1 VPAQQ
6 LTVLDVT
13 RDLLRNL
20 GLTTIFGNPG
30 TTELGFL
37 ADFPDDFRYVLGL
50 QELAVISMAD
60 GYAQYSGNAA
70 LVNLHSVGGLGH
82 AMGGLATA
90 FKNNAPLVLISG
102 QQSRPL
108 LTGEPFLGSTD
119 AASFPKPWVKWS
131 VEPAR
136 AQDVPAAILRGYQIA
151 TSAPYGP
158 VLISVP
164 ADDWEQPGTPIAH
177 RPRSSGFGP
186 DPRRIA
192 ELAEALAAA
201 ANPVIV
207 VGGMVDADGA
217 GDEVVALAERA
228 HAPVYAAPMSGRC
241 SFPEDHP
248 NFAGFLPPA
257 RALFSQ
263 ALAAHD
269 LVLVLGA
276 PAFVQ
281 HVVTPE
287 RGPDLPPLY
296 LLNPDESAL
305 SWAPEGVGIR
315 STVRLGVRAL
325 LAELAE
331 SDRPKPQARPRK
343 DRPEPSVP
351 LSAPYV
357 LSVLSELLPADAV
370 VVEEAPSHRNDLHDY
385 LPIRRPGNF
394 LTEQSGVLG
403 YSLSAAVGV
412 QLAQPGR
419 PVVGIV
425 GDGSSM
431 YSIQGLWT
439 AAQEHLPV
447 TWLVLDNGQYG
458 AVRSHAKDF
467 GVGKIPGTELGGID
481 FAGLATSLGCAGV
494 LVETAEELAPAVAA
508 ALASDRPTVLHVKV
522 GNKLREMYSHLLE
535 D

>member
-1 VPAQQ
+1 
-6 LTVLDVT
+6 
-13 RDLLRNL
+13 
-20 GLTTIFGNPG
+20 
-30 TTELGFL
+30 
-37 ADFPDDFRYVLGL
+37 VLGL

-60 GYAQYSGNAA
+60 GFAQYTGNAA

-82 AMGGLATA
+82 AMGGLATS
-90 FKNNAPLVLISG
+90 FRNNAPLVVISG
-102 QQSRPL
+102 QQSRSL
-108 LTGEPFLGSTD
+108 LTGEPFLGSTE
-119 AASFPKPWVKWS
+119 AANFPKPWVKWS

-136 AQDVPAAILRGYQIA
+136 PQDVPAAILRGYQIA

-164 ADDWEQPGTPIAH
+164 ADDWEQPGEPISY
-177 RPRSSGFGP
+177 RPRSSGFAP
-186 DPRRIA
+186 DPRRIT
-192 ELAEALAAA
+192 ELAEALANAG
-201 ANPVIV
+201 NPAIV

-217 GDEVVALAERA
+217 ADEVVALAERA
-228 HAPVYAAPMSGRC
+228 HAPVWASPMSGRC
-241 SFPEDHP
+241 SFPEEHP

-257 RALFSQ
+257 RGLFSK
-263 ALAAHD
+263 ALAAYD

-276 PAFVQ
+276 PAFIQ

-296 LLNPDESAL
+296 LLSPDETTL

-315 STVRLGVRAL
+315 STVKLGVRAL

-331 SDRPKPQARPRK
+331 SDRPVPPARARKP
-343 DRPEPSVP
+343 RPEPSLP
-351 LSAPYV
+351 MSAPYV
-357 LSVLSELLPADAV
+357 LTVLNELLPENAV
-370 VVEEAPSHRNDLHDY
+370 VVEEVPSHRQDLHDY
-385 LPIRRPGNF
+385 FPIRTPGNF

-412 QLAQPGR
+412 QLAQPDR

-447 TWLVLDNGQYG
+447 TWVVLDNGQYG

-467 GVGKIPGTELGGID
+467 GLGKIPGTELGGID
-481 FAGLATSLGCAGV
+481 FVHLAQGLGCEGV
-494 LVETAEELAPAVAA
+494 LVESAEELAAAFTA

-522 GNKLREMYSHLLE
+522 GNKLREMYSE
-535 D
+535 QD